1 MMNKGKMT
9 VYDEPVISAFDRVCE
24 RVPNKP
30 AIIYLGEHFSYAKMK
45 DLIDRFATA
54 LYEFGV
60 RCGDKFMI
68 YIPNCPQWVIAYY
81 GCQRIGAIPVPISPI
96 YTPFEI
102 EYLLNDCGAESILC
116 QDMNFGYVKEVMP
129 KTALKRIV
137 VTNYVDLIPIWKK
150 AVGWLLDKIPDG
162 RVEWGERVY
171 PFKDMVHKYPSEPP
185 NVDFNPREHLSY
197 ILYTGGTTGFPKGC
211 PTTHSGMVSQ
221 VVDIREVIE
230 GHVSDGN
237 DVLVFSAPLFHQF
250 GQAMFMGT
258 ALTKGNPTVLMPM
271 PEIDSILA
279 FIERYR
285 GTLFLGVPALYR
297 MILENDR
304 LDQFDL
310 TSLRYCWS
318 GGDVLPVEVY
328 NRWKKRVGIPIWQ
341 GYGATEVGFISLDPL
356 DREPQPGI
364 VGRPLPTRKTMVV
377 DSETLDPLPPN
388 ETGELLATSEFMA
401 DGYLNKPEETAA
413 SYVAME
419 GKTWYKTNDYV
430 QMTEAGLIRYVD
442 RSSDV
447 IKYKGYRISCSEIE
461 AVLQDHAA
469 VIGSCVVGVPD
480 HKVGERIK
488 AMVVLKEDARGVS
501 GGELIRW
508 CRDRLAP
515 YKIPKYVEF
524 RDMLPKTKVGK
535 LLRREVREQERR
547 RVEKKKTAA
556 E

>member
-1 MMNKGKMT
+1 MAT
-9 VYDEPVISAFDRVCE
+9 YDEPVINAFDRACE
-24 RVPNKP
+24 RFSDKP
-30 AIIYLGEHFSYAKMK
+30 AVIYLGEVFTYTRLK

-54 LYEFGV
+54 LSELGV
-60 RCGDKFMI
+60 RSGDKCMI
-68 YIPNCPQWVIAYY
+68 YVPNCPQWLIAYY
-81 GCQRIGAIPVPISPI
+81 GSQRIGAIPVPISPI

-102 EYLLNDCGAESILC
+102 EYLINDCGAETILC

-129 KTALKRIV
+129 KTCLKKII
-137 VTNYVDLIPIWKK
+137 VTNYVDLIPMWKR
-150 AVGWLLDKIPDG
+150 AVGWLFDKIPDG
-162 RVEWGERVY
+162 QVEAAKDVY
-171 PFKDMVHKYPSEPP
+171 RFKDLVRKYSPNPP
-185 NVDFNPREHLSY
+185 KVEFNPREHLSY

-221 VVDIREVIE
+221 VEDIRGVAE

-237 DVLVFSAPLFHQF
+237 DLLVFCAPLFHQF
-250 GQAMFMGT
+250 GQTMFMGT
-258 ALTKGNPTVLMPM
+258 ALTKGNPTVLMPI

-279 FIERYR
+279 FIERYK

-304 LDQFDL
+304 IDQFDL

-318 GGDVLPVEVY
+318 GGDVLPVEVF
-328 NRWKKRVGIPIWQ
+328 NRWKKRVHIPIWQ
-341 GYGATEVGFISLDPL
+341 GYGATEVGFMSLDPL

-364 VGRPLPTRKTMVV
+364 VGRPLSTRKIMVV
-377 DSETLDPLPPN
+377 DPESLAPMPPN
-388 ETGELLATSEFMA
+388 ETGEVLATSQYIT
-401 DGYLNKPEETAA
+401 GSYLNKPEETAA
-413 SYVAME
+413 SYVEIE

-430 QMTEAGLIRYVD
+430 QMTDDGSLKYVD

-447 IKYKGYRISCSEIE
+447 IKYKGYRVSCSEIE
-461 AVLQDHAA
+461 AVLQDHIA

-480 HKVGERIK
+480 PKVGERIK

-508 CRDRLAP
+508 CRERLAP

-524 RDMLPKTKVGK
+524 RDMLPKSKVGK
-535 LLRREVREQERR
+535 LLRREVRDQERR
-547 RVEKKKTAA
+547 RVEKKKVVGA
-556 E
+556 